1 MNAKPNFLK
10 MKKLILLPLVI
21 LLFNAVYAQ
30 DYMNNI
36 LESTCN
42 CAGKVSDTLE
52 MNQFNMA
59 IGACM
64 IEAAMPYKK
73 QLKKEHG
80 VNLDKFDLD
89 AEKLGTIIGVKMA
102 SYCPD
107 VLLRLTQKSQKKE
120 TPEVSKEEIIIGKVV
135 KIDTDLFVVFHLRDE
150 KGKTT
155 KLTWLTFVESDVD
168 HTSDYSSMVGK
179 SLEIQFRREDMFDPK
194 LNEYRQFLIITKL
207 NEYML
212 L

>member
-1 MNAKPNFLK
+1 MPNANFLK
-10 MKKLILLPLVI
+10 MKKLILLFILSSVI
-21 LLFNAVYAQ
+21 NAGYAQ

-36 LESTCN
+36 LEITCN

-73 QLKKEHG
+73 QLKKDHG

-89 AEKLGTIIGVKMA
+89 AEKLGTIVGVKMA

-107 VLLRLTQKSQKKE
+107 VLLRLTQKSQKKNA
-120 TPEVSKEEIIIGKVV
+120 PAVSKEEVITGKVV
-135 KIDTDLFVVFHLRDE
+135 KIDTDLFVVFHLRDD

-179 SLEIQFRREDMFDPK
+179 SVEVQFRREDLFDPK

-207 NEYML
+207 NEYVLM
-212 L
+212 

>member
-1 MNAKPNFLK
+1 
-10 MKKLILLPLVI
+10 MKKLRVLLLLALLV
-21 LLFNAVYAQ
+21 NAGYAQ

-52 MNQFNMA
+52 LNQYNMA

-64 IEAAMPYKK
+64 IEAALPYKK
-73 QLKKEHG
+73 QLKKDHG

-107 VLLRLTQKSQKKE
+107 VLLRLTQKSQKKN
-120 TPEVSKEEIIIGKVV
+120 TPEVSKEEVITGKVV
-135 KIDTDLFVVFHLRDE
+135 KIDTDFFVVFHVRDD

-155 KLTWLTFVESDVD
+155 RLTWLTFVESDVD

-179 SLEIQFRREDMFDPK
+179 SVEVQYRREDLFDPK

-207 NEYML
+207 NEYVLM
-212 L
+212 